1 MIVVDRALAQHL
13 EVRQG
18 ASAPCS
24 GRVGMAAGSC
34 GQQMVCPGASMWAGE
49 VGHVAE
55 QETLECHLLGNVHG
69 DSVDREVDATEGQ
82 QIEAGGSDADV
93 GRQFASGLQ
102 PDSVFGKSIDRLG
115 DHRGPAVADGLEHVG
130 IWHRAQALV
139 PWVVDRLEVLV
150 GRISGGQLLGV
161 EMTDQSPGGS
171 RIPLA

>member
-1 MIVVDRALAQHL
+1 MLM
-13 EVRQG
+13 
-18 ASAPCS
+18 SA
-24 GRVGMAAGSC
+24 
-34 GQQMVCPGASMWAGE
+34 
-49 VGHVAE
+49 
-55 QETLECHLLGNVHG
+55 
-69 DSVDREVDATEGQ
+69 
-82 QIEAGGSDADV
+82 
-93 GRQFASGLQ
+93 ASGLQ